1 MLDAGES
8 FAYRAGRVCR
18 EPQARCTGHSSRC
31 SFSFVGGGIP
41 NKMSRWS
48 GVAYWAL
55 LLISAWFLLRRV
67 LLVVLVEGASMVP
80 TLHYGD
86 RVLVWRLCPHRWL
99 HRGRIVVVE
108 HEADRARARWSSP
121 QEPAL
126 YVKRVVGL
134 PGDTV
139 QWSPDTVP
147 AGHLF
152 VCGDNRPGSRD
163 SRHWGP
169 LPLHSLRGIVLAKLP
184 GKQIVIRM
192 RLQDGTYVTD
202 VRRAARSPHDVSTVA
217 RRSCA
222 DTLPAC

>member
-1 MLDAGES
+1 
-8 FAYRAGRVCR
+8 
-18 EPQARCTGHSSRC
+18 
-31 SFSFVGGGIP
+31 
-41 NKMSRWS
+41 
-48 GVAYWAL
+48 
-55 LLISAWFLLRRV
+55 
-67 LLVVLVEGASMVP
+67 MVP
-80 TLHYGD
+80 TLRYGD

-99 HRGRIVVVE
+99 HRGHIVVVE

-134 PGDTV
+134 PGDIA

-169 LPLHSLRGIVLAKLP
+169 LPLRSLRGIVLTKLP
-184 GKQIVIRM
+184 GKRTVVRT
-192 RLQDGTYVTD
+192 RLPDGTWVRD
-202 VRRAARSPHDVSTVA
+202 VRRTAHSPDDDRVFA
-217 RRSCA
+217 ERRGDS
-222 DTLPAC
+222 

>member
-1 MLDAGES
+1 MLLGTALRWSKVG
-8 FAYRAGRVCR
+8 GLLLL
-18 EPQARCTGHSSRC
+18 CTGGY
-31 SFSFVGGGIP
+31 V
-41 NKMSRWS
+41 
-48 GVAYWAL
+48 
-55 LLISAWFLLRRV
+55 LLRRV
-67 LLVVLVEGASMVP
+67 LLVVVIEGASMVP

-86 RVLVWRLCPHRWL
+86 RVLVWRPWPRRWL
-99 HRGRIVVVE
+99 RRGRIVVVE
-108 HEADRARARWSSP
+108 HEADRARARWPSP

-169 LPLHSLRGIVLAKLP
+169 VPLRSLRGIVLTKLP
-184 GKQIVIRM
+184 GKRMVIRT
-192 RLQDGTYVTD
+192 RLLDGTW
-202 VRRAARSPHDVSTVA
+202 VRQTVRPSEDDRLFA
-217 RRSCA
+217 ERRGDS
-222 DTLPAC
+222 

>member
-1 MLDAGES
+1 
-8 FAYRAGRVCR
+8 
-18 EPQARCTGHSSRC
+18 
-31 SFSFVGGGIP
+31 
-41 NKMSRWS
+41 
-48 GVAYWAL
+48 
-55 LLISAWFLLRRV
+55 
-67 LLVVLVEGASMVP
+67 MVP

-99 HRGRIVVVE
+99 HRGRNVVVE

-139 QWSPDTVP
+139 HTGNDETQRLAVP
-147 AGHLF
+147 PRHLF

-169 LPLHSLRGIVLAKLP
+169 LPLRSLRGIVLTKLP
-184 GKQIVIRM
+184 GKRTVVRT
-192 RLQDGTYVTD
+192 RLPDGTWIRD
-202 VRRAARSPHDVSTVA
+202 VRRTAHSPDDDRVFA
-217 RRSCA
+217 ERREYS
-222 DTLPAC
+222 